1 MIIFQIV
8 CVFSRF
14 LGEFCQKFCCRLA
27 GFQGIFDAVQG
38 GEVEAG
44 YADYLEKDRAY
55 RCEEN
60 VFEDFSDEERDAAF
74 GKPPA
79 TVWENVKIMK
89 ANPDKVAALTRGG
102 TLSEKIVDSFLA
114 SIVYRWK
121 NELIDRIIPGVEA
134 AVRGYKKLD
143 NDDKIDER
151 RWKSIKAKRVEL
163 AKDLDDEKCICTR
176 LKEALEK
183 DDYDTA
189 SDLQLEMMKKA
200 QALEKEYHVYAL
212 NILD

>member
-1 MIIFQIV
+1 M
-8 CVFSRF
+8 
-14 LGEFCQKFCCRLA
+14 
-27 GFQGIFDAVQG
+27 
-38 GEVEAG
+38 
-44 YADYLEKDRAY
+44 
-55 RCEEN
+55 
-60 VFEDFSDEERDAAF
+60 
-74 GKPPA
+74 
-79 TVWENVKIMK
+79 
-89 ANPDKVAALTRGG
+89 
-102 TLSEKIVDSFLA
+102 
-114 SIVYRWK
+114 
-121 NELIDRIIPGVEA
+121 EA

-163 AKDLDDEKCICTR
+163 AKDLDDDKCICTR

-200 QALEKEYHVYAL
+200 QALEKEYRVYAL